1 MGYESGKG
9 STHASEHLRLGLT
22 PQQANPQYISV
33 NWEASG
39 GGAFAVIPINEK
51 GRLPEQLP
59 LFRGHTAVVLD
70 TDWYKPP
77 VTHCF
82 ANAQIAPRSPFNDSL
97 IASGSDDGKV

>member
-1 MGYESGKG
+1 MGYEPCKG
-9 STHASEHLRLGLT
+9 STHALDHWRVGLT
-22 PQQANPQYISV
+22 IPKANPQYISV

-70 TDWYKPP
+70 TDW
-77 VTHCF
+77 
-82 ANAQIAPRSPFNDSL
+82 
-97 IASGSDDGKV
+97 